1 MAGEE
6 RNMPFI
12 KHLASSDRKTRNSAL
27 GTLRTF
33 LTAPTTARKL
43 TDLDHLKLWKGLFY
57 SVWMCD
63 RPIPQQNLCADLA
76 DLLSVLPVPK
86 DDECAVVI
94 PFLRAFWATLAREWT
109 AIDVLRMEKY
119 LLLVRR
125 VFGASLIWVRDG
137 KKDKT
142 GKTWT
147 GARADGMLQLLE
159 EWPLEKTGNLSRVPV
174 GLRLHVLDIW
184 VDEAEK
190 VELLIEKEGDESS
203 DGSHE
208 FLNRLRHIVEAQSK
222 SPCKPVRVRAKESL
236 DDERLPGNKVD
247 PLGEEMDGEERND
260 RDSWDGFDD

>member
-1 MAGEE
+1 MAADE

-12 KHLASSDRKTRNSAL
+12 KHLASSDRKTRTSAL
-27 GTLRTF
+27 STLRTF

-43 TDLDHLKLWKGLFY
+43 TELDHLKLWKGLFY

-63 RPIPQQNLCADLA
+63 RPVPQQKLCTELA
-76 DLLSVLPVPK
+76 DLLFVLPAPK

-125 VFGASLIWVRDG
+125 VFGASLAWVG
-137 KKDKT
+137 GEKKNKS
-142 GKTWT
+142 GETWA
-147 GARADGMLQLLE
+147 GVRANGMLQLLE
-159 EWPLEKTGNLSRVPV
+159 EWPLEKTGNLSKVPV

-190 VELLIEKEGDESS
+190 VELLTEEEGESS
-203 DGSHE
+203 DGSRE
-208 FLNRLRHIVEAQSK
+208 FLVKLRRIVEAQSK

-236 DDERLPGNKVD
+236 TDGRLPGNKADSPV
-247 PLGEEMDGEERND
+247 EMDDDGND
-260 RDSWDGFDD
+260 RGSWDGFDD